1 MSERSLFNVL
11 CKLLGMWMVFQGV
24 TSLVWAFLA
33 SRYADQIPSD
43 PPEFASW
50 FSGAVTTVFGV
61 FLCTRSSKLTRLL
74 FGLDGALDSEGKTQ
88 SETR

>member
-11 CKLLGMWMVFQGV
+11 CKLLGMWMVFQGI

-33 SRYADQIPSD
+33 SRYSDQIPFD

-61 FLCTRSSKLTRLL
+61 FLCTRSSKLTRFL
-74 FGLDGALDSEGKTQ
+74 FGLDASLDSDAAN
-88 SETR
+88 ETNT